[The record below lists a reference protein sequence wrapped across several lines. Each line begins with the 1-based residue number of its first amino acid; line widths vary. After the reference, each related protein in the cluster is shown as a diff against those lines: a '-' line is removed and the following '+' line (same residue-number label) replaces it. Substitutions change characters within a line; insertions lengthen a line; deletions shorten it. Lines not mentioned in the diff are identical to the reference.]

1 MASFVETNR
10 EEFSVALPAALH
22 GELCAHLLRDDD
34 QEDAA
39 FALYKPSAG
48 TQRFTAV
55 LYKVILPEE
64 GDRDVH
70 GNVMLHPQFF
80 RRVCHLAAAEGA
92 GVVLLH
98 SHLGPGWQGVSPDD
112 VKTEL
117 SYAEPA
123 HTVTDLPFVGLT
135 LGTDGTWSARV
146 WEHANGT
153 YERKFAAT
161 VRVVG
166 KKLDISYFDRLR
178 PRPKYKNIYKRTVTV
193 WGEEN
198 HARLARLRVGVIGLG
213 SVGSMVAEALAR
225 MGIERYVLLDFDE
238 VQEHNLDRLLGAT
251 IDDLGQPKAHVAQ
264 RQIMRAATATHPE
277 VVPVLHGVTEE
288 NGYRHALDCD
298 VLFSCVDRPWP
309 RYVLNQLA
317 YGHLIPVID
326 GGIRVRFDSSTIL
339 FEGAEW
345 QTQSVGPDRPC
356 LQCLGAYTS
365 ADVATEREG
374 LLDNP
379 SYLEGLPHDHRFKRN
394 ENIFPFSANLAS
406 LEVMQLIEQ
415 VTGIGG
421 THYYGTQRYAYNQGY
436 IRLDDGRH
444 CETGC
449 TFEAGLAHAD
459 TLYAAPIGLDHA
471 AAEARCRQEGEAAP
485 R

>member
-1 MASFVETNR
+1 MESFEKTKLD
-10 EEFSVALPAALH
+10 EYSVAMTAALH
-22 GELCAHLLRDDD
+22 QTLATHLLRDDE

-39 FALYKPSAG
+39 FALYKPSEG

-55 LYKVILPEE
+55 LYKVVLPEE

-80 RRVCHLAAAEGA
+80 RRVCRLAAAEGA
-92 GVVLLH
+92 GVALLH
-98 SHLGPGWQGVSPDD
+98 SHLGPGWQGMSSDD
-112 VKTEL
+112 VKTEHG
-117 SYAEPA
+117 YAEPA
-123 HTVTDLPFVGLT
+123 HTLTDLPFVGLT
-135 LGTDGTWSARV
+135 LGTDGTWSARA
-146 WEHANGT
+146 WTPTGDE
-153 YERKFAAT
+153 YERQFAAT

-166 KKLDISYFDRLR
+166 QKLDVSYYDRLR
-178 PRPKYKNIYKRTVTV
+178 PRPHYKNIYKRTVTV

-198 HARLARLRVGVIGLG
+198 HARLARLRVGIVGLG

-225 MGIERYVLLDFDE
+225 MGIERFVLLDFDE

-251 IDDLGQPKAHVAQ
+251 IEDLGQPKALVAQ
-264 RQIMRAATATHPE
+264 RQILRAATATRPS
-277 VVPVLHGVTEE
+277 VLPILQGITEE
-288 NGYRHALDCD
+288 AGYRHALDCD

-309 RYVLNQLA
+309 RYVLNHLA

-326 GGIRVRFDSSTIL
+326 GGIRVRFDPATGA

-356 LQCLGAYTS
+356 LQCLGAYTG

-379 SYLEGLPHDHRFKRN
+379 TYLAGLPHDHRFKRN

-421 THYYGTQRYAYNQGY
+421 TCYYGTQRYAYNQGY
-436 IRLDDGRH
+436 IRLGDKQCCDAD
-444 CETGC
+444 CA
-449 TFEAGLAHAD
+449 FEAGIAQTD
-459 TLYAAPIGLDHA
+459 TQYPAPVGRDHA
-471 AAEARCRQEGEAAP
+471 VEEARSRQDALKA
-485 R
+485 